1 MEKMYTLDDINS
13 QTIVKIAQHFI
24 DSDLSLRKF
33 CEAYA
38 NFSYITLR
46 EKFLTVLPLVN
57 KEVALVVQEKLEMKR
72 PKKIEEDLKAQ
83 ERIAKAIS
91 LLIPT
96 ILDTLV
102 PLGTLTSYCVTAGP
116 IWISTT

>member
-1 MEKMYTLDDINS
+1 M
-13 QTIVKIAQHFI
+13 
-24 DSDLSLRKF
+24 
-33 CEAYA
+33 
-38 NFSYITLR
+38 
-46 EKFLTVLPLVN
+46 VLLPGIG
-57 KEVALVVQEKLEMKR
+57 ACIR
-72 PKKIEEDLKAQ
+72 TSFAAS
-83 ERIAKAIS
+83 AKAIS